1 MRPARAVSRRPLRRR
16 LARAVAILA
25 LLVPLAGAAS
35 AHADET
41 LAYRWSLR
49 GLGRVAGLVMPS
61 QGRGELRSKQANGGH
76 ITELEITSP
85 AADKSEFFLYGG
97 ETRADGTTSRAWSS
111 YKWRGRSNSERNPV
125 EQDGVVDVASG
136 IHLIRQRHPDK
147 PMSLRIWS
155 DGKVY
160 PVVVT
165 RVGSE
170 PVNVPAGS
178 FVADH
183 YRIRG
188 VRRADGRSWKGGLD
202 IWLAKDEVATPVR
215 IQVERGFANVR
226 LELLSGG

>member
-1 MRPARAVSRRPLRRR
+1 MPPSAAR
-16 LARAVAILA
+16 LARAVAALA

-35 AHADET
+35 ARADET
-41 LAYRWSLR
+41 LAYRWNLR
-49 GLGRVAGLVMPS
+49 GLGRVAGLVMPN
-61 QGRGELRSKQANGGH
+61 QGRGELRSKPTNGGH

-85 AADKSEFFLYGG
+85 AAGQGEFFLYGG

-111 YKWRGRSNSERNPV
+111 YKWRGRAKEEKNPV
-125 EQDGVVDVASG
+125 EEDGVVDVASG

-165 RVGSE
+165 KVRTES
-170 PVNVPAGS
+170 VNVPAGS

-202 IWLAKDEVATPVR
+202 IWLAKDEAATPVR